1 MLENSH
7 GLSIFVKTLVSKVGI
22 YFDKMMN
29 TRHFI
34 LIAAVV
40 SLTSCS
46 TALFSSGFSTEVAA
60 TEGLAMLDPVS
71 AIFYLDE
78 KNKESFSDSLSQ
90 ASEALMEQLSEA
102 EEWHQKALEIRLDF
116 HARIPLNEDQREE
129 AVAFLRYAEDGPRNR
144 IQELPIPGV
153 LDSLIEANGERY
165 ALFLFTE
172 GMMRDRRGYAKE
184 VAGEIAGAVV
194 AGVLSAVLG
203 GGAVYAAGG
212 AAIAATHIHA
222 AVLDA
227 QLNRVVFFN
236 RDFRQDENIR
246 PLDAEAVNRQLR
258 RLFRP
263 FLK

>member
-7 GLSIFVKTLVSKVGI
+7 GLSIFVKTLVSKEGI

-90 ASEALMEQLSEA
+90 ASEALMEQLA
-102 EEWHQKALEIRLDF
+102 YGLPLDF

-227 QLNRVVFFN
+227 QFNRVVFFN

>member
-1 MLENSH
+1 MLENTRS
-7 GLSIFVKTLVSKVGI
+7 LSIFVKTLVSKGGI

-90 ASEALMEQLSEA
+90 ASEALMEQLA
-102 EEWHQKALEIRLDF
+102 YGLPLDF

-129 AVAFLRYAEDGPRNR
+129 AVAFLRYAEDGPRSR

-153 LDSLIEANGERY
+153 LDSLMEANGERY

-184 VAGEIAGAVV
+184 VAGEIVGAVV

-203 GGAVYAAGG
+203 GGGVYAAGG

-222 AVLDA
+222 AVLDS

-236 RDFRQDENIR
+236 RDLRQDENIR